1 MTPDKPFDLAVGAVI
16 PPSLRSSLNRMLKS
30 TTRLIVSELADGK
43 KEKRNGL
50 KITNTPGGYP
60 RESLEEI
67 VAAIAAMM
75 HVAWLDQETIDP
87 EVGPPPMEFV
97 VTAEHYDSN
106 NKRKRTEFTVT
117 YHGGEGG
124 YDDVADESFTLEERT
139 QQRCV
144 ESLERQLAI
153 ANDTLERANDM
164 LLRLIE
170 KQSQA
175 MSSQGE
181 AASATMQQA
190 IPMFFGGVQSMLN
203 AKFMEYDRGA
213 AEAKEKA
220 TTERLMGTLR
230 TVAPFLAMGAAQII
244 AHKSGVPR
252 EAIMGM
258 IAPLLGALGGSG
270 VPTEAAAAPA
280 SEPAST
286 SAEDSTSIADDER
299 PPEHLLAAFASG
311 LGESLSNT
319 QRRELA
325 KRFKPAQLQALDDL
339 FCAETDDEAAA
350 AYDAVVKK
358 AGAELLK
365 LQELLSEEQRGTLA
379 YFMQAMA
386 QYKAARAVPPA

>member
-1 MTPDKPFDLAVGAVI
+1 
-16 PPSLRSSLNRMLKS
+16 MLKS
-30 TTRLIVSELADGK
+30 TTRLIVSELVDGK

-50 KITNTPGGYP
+50 KLTNTPGGYP

-67 VAAIAAMM
+67 VAAIATMM
-75 HVAWLDQETIDP
+75 HMAWLEQETLDP

-97 VTAEHYDSN
+97 VTGEHYDSN
-106 NKRKRTEFTVT
+106 NKRKRTDFTVT
-117 YHGGEGG
+117 YHGGEGS
-124 YDDVADESFTLEERT
+124 YDDVADETFTLEERT

-153 ANDTLERANDM
+153 ANDTLERSNEM

-190 IPMFFGGVQSMLN
+190 IPMFFGGVQAMLN
-203 AKFMEYDRGA
+203 AKYMEFDRGA

-220 TTERLMGTLR
+220 TTERLLGTLR

-252 EAIMGM
+252 ESIMGM
-258 IAPLLGALGGSG
+258 IAPLLGALGGAG
-270 VPTEAAAAPA
+270 MPTAAESSAQ
-280 SEPAST
+280 SEPAS
-286 SAEDSTSIADDER
+286 SSDDDSTSVEGDER

-311 LGESLSNT
+311 LGESLSNP
-319 QRRELA
+319 QRREIA
-325 KRFKPAQLQALDDL
+325 KRFKPAQVQALDDL
-339 FCAETDDEAAA
+339 FCASTDDEAAS
-350 AYDAVVKK
+350 AYDVVVKK
-358 AGAELLK
+358 AGAELIK

-386 QYKAARAVPPA
+386 QYKAARAVPSG